1 MGVAIK
7 LSDITFKYNGAK
19 ENILE
24 NVNMTVNYGEVV
36 LLSGVSGEGKSTLL
50 SIING
55 VIPFV
60 NSGKLSGTVEI
71 DGIDVTKQKISNR
84 SKLMGTVLQ
93 NADEQIVYD
102 FACDEIAFGC
112 ENLNVMP
119 FEIEKRIEKSC
130 KLMHLDKNA
139 RTRTMSGGQKQRLIT
154 ASTLAMEQKI
164 VILDEPLA
172 NLDVDGAHI
181 LLKALKDLAQNGY
194 AIFIV
199 EHRLDVVKNY
209 VDKVMWIENKSVH
222 ISSNKDRLNQNIKK
236 VESLHKG
243 IPKEILIKAEN
254 ISYFAGGRNIIDG
267 LNIEIKAGQRI
278 VLLGENG
285 CGKTTLMRTLS
296 KLNKLSGG
304 KIIQSLCKSDKA
316 NSKWFSKVGYVYQN
330 PTYQLF
336 MPTLLSEISYKAK
349 SEEVAHRMIKAFG
362 LEGLEQ
368 RHPQSLSEGQKRR
381 ASIAAVCASEP
392 AVLFLDEPTVGQDY
406 ENLCKIVETI
416 NDLNK
421 NLGTAIVTVTHDKRC
436 ASSLADRV
444 LIMDK
449 GKIIKEGYCS
459 LADQILKK
467 ISY

>member
-7 LSDITFKYNGAK
+7 LSDVSFKYNGAK
-19 ENILE
+19 ENVLE
-24 NVNMTVNYGEVV
+24 NVNLTINYGEMV

-60 NSGKLSGTVEI
+60 NSGTLTGSVEI
-71 DGIDVTKQKISNR
+71 DGVDVTKQKISNR

-102 FACDEIAFGC
+102 FASDEIAFGC
-112 ENLNVMP
+112 ENLNVSP
-119 FEIEKRIEKSC
+119 AEIEKRIDNSC
-130 KLMHLDKNA
+130 SLMHLDKNA

-181 LLKALKDLAQNGY
+181 LLSALKKLTQDGY
-194 AIFIV
+194 AVLLV
-199 EHRLDVVKNY
+199 EHRLDFVKSY
-209 VDKVMWIENKSVH
+209 VDKVMWIENKNLFV
-222 ISSNKDRLNQNIKK
+222 SSSTDKLNQSIKK
-236 VESLHKG
+236 IQSNHKG
-243 IPKEILIKAEN
+243 NAGQTLIKAEN
-254 ISYFAGGRNIIDG
+254 ISFFAGGRNIVDGID
-267 LNIEIKAGQRI
+267 LEIKAGERI

-285 CGKTTLMRTLS
+285 CGKTTLMRTLA

-304 KIIQSLCKSDKA
+304 KITQSLTKSDRA
-316 NSKWFSKVGYVYQN
+316 NSKWFSAVGYVYQN

-349 SEEVAHRMIKAFG
+349 SEAVAKRMIKAFG
-362 LEGLEQ
+362 LEGLED

-381 ASIAAVCASEP
+381 ASIAAICAGEP
-392 AVLFLDEPTVGQDY
+392 EVLFLDEPTVGQDY
-406 ENLCKIVETI
+406 ENLCKIVDTI
-416 NDLNK
+416 NNLNK
-421 NLGTAIVTVTHDKRC
+421 NLGTAIITVTHDKRC
-436 ASSLADRV
+436 ASAMADRV
-444 LIMDK
+444 LIMNK
-449 GKIIKEGYCS
+449 GKIIKEGDSS
-459 LADQILKK
+459 LADEFLK
-467 ISY
+467 